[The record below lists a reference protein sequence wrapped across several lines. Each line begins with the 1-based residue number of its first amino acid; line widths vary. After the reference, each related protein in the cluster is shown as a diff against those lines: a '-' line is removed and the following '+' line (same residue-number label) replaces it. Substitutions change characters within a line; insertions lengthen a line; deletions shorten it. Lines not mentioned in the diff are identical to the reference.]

1 MREQAQGTAGILEQ
15 VATSSPLSN
24 LAAANRLLTAE
35 WNCFH
40 YPTMK
45 KAKSKRGGARKTH
58 STVKRTTIPS
68 PRIEPAVRSE
78 TFSEAV
84 EDAKSYIRNP
94 ERLRGLLTEASVKIA
109 SIPREPFKETWAYL
123 QAMLRLLGAYSRGEY
138 RDVPVTALISIIAA
152 IAYVVNPFDLI
163 PDVVPFLGFLDD
175 AAVIAFAVR
184 KTRESLDN
192 FMIWETSNL

>member
-1 MREQAQGTAGILEQ
+1 
-15 VATSSPLSN
+15 
-24 LAAANRLLTAE
+24 
-35 WNCFH
+35 
-40 YPTMK
+40 MK
-45 KAKSKRGGARKTH
+45 KAKARRSRARKTR

-123 QAMLRLLGAYSRGEY
+123 QAMLRLLRAYSRGEY

-184 KTRESLDN
+184 KTRDSLDN

>member
-1 MREQAQGTAGILEQ
+1 MR
-15 VATSSPLSN
+15 
-24 LAAANRLLTAE
+24 
-35 WNCFH
+35 
-40 YPTMK
+40 
-45 KAKSKRGGARKTH
+45 KAKAKRSGSRKPRATMRKATTARL
-58 STVKRTTIPS
+58 
-68 PRIEPAVRSE
+68 EPAIRSE

-84 EDAKSYIRNP
+84 EDAKSYLRNP
-94 ERLRGLLTEASVKIA
+94 ERLRGLLREAAVKIA

-123 QAMLRLLGAYSRGEY
+123 QAMLRLLRAYSRGEY

-184 KTRESLDN
+184 KTRDSLDN
-192 FMIWETSNL
+192 FMIWETSNF